1 MALLRLPLDYSHPIC
16 KEAEQAWA
24 KELENN
30 SKLQQ
35 LSDEMLAFFADGFI
49 EGYTSAR
56 IKQERQALWTDYE
69 NRFEVREEDG
79 DFWIWDYATNGILGG
94 NVFKS
99 ELEAEGFKEEFI
111 EYEKQKEHYF
121 NKSGR

>member
-1 MALLRLPLDYSHPIC
+1 MALLKLPLHYSHPIC

-35 LSDEMLAFFADGFI
+35 LDDETLAIFADGFI

-56 IKQERQALWTDYE
+56 IKQERQDLWTDYE
-69 NRFEVREEDG
+69 NRFEVQEKGEH
-79 DFWIWDYATNGILGG
+79 FLIWDYATDMALGG
-94 NVFKS
+94 HEFKT
-99 ELEAEGFKEEFI
+99 ELEAEGFKQEFI
-111 EYEKQKEHYF
+111 EYDKQQEIYF

>member
-1 MALLRLPLDYSHPIC
+1 MALLKLPLDYSHPIC

-69 NRFEVREEDG
+69 NRFEVQEKDG
-79 DFWIWDYATNGILGG
+79 LFFVMDYASEMILGG
-94 NVFKS
+94 ELFKS
-99 ELEAEGFKEEFI
+99 ELEAESYKAEFI
-111 EYEKQKEHYF
+111 EYDKQQEIYF

>member
-1 MALLRLPLDYSHPIC
+1 MALLKLPLHYSHPIC

-35 LSDEMLAFFADGFI
+35 LDDETLAIFADGFI

-56 IKQERQALWTDYE
+56 IKQERQDLWTDYE

-79 DFWIWDYATNGILGG
+79 DFWIWDYATRGILGG

-111 EYEKQKEHYF
+111 EYEKEKELYY